1 MNTEYIFYKEFIITK
16 KNLNIKH
23 YMVLNL
29 CCCVNTCTE
38 ITINIC
44 NTISERKEASKLN
57 FYSLYQFHIH
67 LYIPEK
73 YVCNNKDQKP
83 QT

>member
-1 MNTEYIFYKEFIITK
+1 
-16 KNLNIKH
+16 
-23 YMVLNL
+23 MVLNL

-83 QT
+83 QTNEMK